1 MIVIKKVTIIIC
13 SFFCSVVY
21 AQDIKIEVD
30 DCGPLARGELA
41 VVFSTKPHGSG
52 KSYFAKGPLVEVC
65 TKLTE
70 AKYVIGYEEP
80 YCENHKP
87 FDLKECKHRKVFVI
101 KEYVFN

>member
-1 MIVIKKVTIIIC
+1 MKKPIAIIC

-30 DCGPLARGELA
+30 DCGPLARGELV
-41 VVFSTKPHGSG
+41 VVFSTKPHGAG
-52 KSYFAKGPLVEVC
+52 QSYFAKGPLAEVC

-87 FDLKECKHRKVFVI
+87 FDPRECEHRKVFVI
-101 KEYVFN
+101 KEYVLN